1 LEPNWQ
7 PGGFGPTHA
16 CPAGQGPSV
25 RQSPA
30 DDGLMGTTH
39 KGAGPQCMKVQV
51 LVDGPAHVP
60 PQAPPHGLPQGIPP
74 LAHVGA
80 PMVVVVVLVVDVV
93 VVTVILDV
101 VVVVVVVVV
110 AVEVVVLVVVE
121 LVVMVGAGVQSAVT
135 SWSASV
141 SSCAQVP
148 VWTKQSPA
156 LAALVH
162 AAVNLSMHFCSLMG
176 SGGRSF
182 A

>member
-1 LEPNWQ
+1 
-7 PGGFGPTHA
+7 
-16 CPAGQGPSV
+16 
-25 RQSPA
+25 
-30 DDGLMGTTH
+30 
-39 KGAGPQCMKVQV
+39 
-51 LVDGPAHVP
+51 
-60 PQAPPHGLPQGIPP
+60 
-74 LAHVGA
+74 
-80 PMVVVVVLVVDVV
+80 MVVVVVLVVDVV
-93 VVTVILDV
+93 VVTVILD
-101 VVVVVVVVV
+101 VVVVVV

-141 SSCAQVP
+141 SSCAQVR